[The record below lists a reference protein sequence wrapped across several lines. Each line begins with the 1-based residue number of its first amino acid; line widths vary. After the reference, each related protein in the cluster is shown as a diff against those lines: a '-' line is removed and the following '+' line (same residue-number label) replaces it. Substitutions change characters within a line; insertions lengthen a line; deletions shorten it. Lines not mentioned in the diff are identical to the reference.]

1 MRYIYLL
8 LLLIPLKGMAQQS
21 TQSMDSI
28 LKDTFNIPFL
38 QDIVE
43 YYFYYYYDFPNESSE
58 LIRFT
63 KKIAKEV
70 SLQYYNADKLIWKV
84 TIPKLEYYKD
94 DLDFQREDT
103 YSFEILLFDTLLAKC
118 TDNYNFVPHPCD
130 IAEYARE
137 SCENYRFFLSQLGR
151 IPIFYNQENEPIIY
165 PEYVSYSENVK
176 MKLGKLKKEYIEKSS
191 YRYHKACKIPLYTFY
206 EYRAGAGLFF
216 YCTGENVNLENLYF
230 KELETYL
237 SSLCK
242 ERQITKIIFLA
253 PEL

>member
-1 MRYIYLL
+1 
-8 LLLIPLKGMAQQS
+8 MAQQS
-21 TQSMDSI
+21 TESMDAI
-28 LKDTFNIPFL
+28 LKDTFNIPFM

-43 YYFYYYYDFPNESSE
+43 SYFCYYYDFPKNSSE
-58 LIRFT
+58 LIRFS
-63 KKIAKEV
+63 KKIAEELT
-70 SLQYYNADKLIWKV
+70 LQFYNADKVIERV

-94 DLDFQREDT
+94 NLSLQRKDAR
-103 YSFEILLFDTLLAKC
+103 SFDILLFDKLL
-118 TDNYNFVPHPCD
+118 TRNSESYNILFYPCD
-130 IAEYARE
+130 IAEYARGSRE
-137 SCENYRFFLSQLGR
+137 DYRFFLSRFRGS
-151 IPIFYNQENEPIIY
+151 IFYNQENEPIIY

-216 YCTGENVNLENLYF
+216 YCTGENVNLEYLYF